1 MIAHNESFQQ
11 SDDELRVQHLVLD
24 AINRTQSDDFDR
36 FFDLFTPEATWMLPS
51 QVADVGLK
59 EAKQFYRFTRKFR
72 FEQQVN
78 IDEVRVF
85 AEVAFARLTFDGYL
99 VPKAD
104 PTSGSIRSVSR
115 HLWMM
120 RKDVAEGWRLDRVIW
135 NTPKPAE
142 QPRRVN
148 PTRLSTS
155 DSRLPAVDS
164 IYLS

>member
-1 MIAHNESFQQ
+1 MIAHNKSFQQ

-36 FFDLFTPEATWMLPS
+36 FFDLFTP
-51 QVADVGLK
+51 
-59 EAKQFYRFTRKFR
+59 
-72 FEQQVN
+72 EQQVN

-142 QPRRVN
+142 QPRRG
-148 PTRLSTS
+148 
-155 DSRLPAVDS
+155 
-164 IYLS
+164 